1 MYRQTLSTGVLG
13 TVSVVSPRVSP
24 PGAVT
29 QSYDI
34 RDVYYNGLGEQY
46 RKVGSTVLISLW
58 KCLTS
63 LIVYGVYIHNHIYIE
78 THAHGIYPIY
88 KTANK

>member
-63 LIVYGVYIHNHIYIE
+63 LIVYGVVYIFIE
-78 THAHGIYPIY
+78 THAYGIYPIY

>member
-63 LIVYGVYIHNHIYIE
+63 LIVYGVYIHIY
-78 THAHGIYPIY
+78 TGI
-88 KTANK
+88 